1 MTPPDTV
8 GHFSLQMMYDLIQE
22 TRDDVKAHNRDHK
35 DDITRIESKIQETN
49 ETLTI
54 LVKTVD
60 SLSQKIDC
68 SKPQPPPQSEMGLIE
83 FCGVTLRSKLAWL
96 VGVIVA
102 GIYGISQ
109 ILPLIKKI

>member
-35 DDITRIESKIQETN
+35 EDITRIETKIQETN

-54 LVKTVD
+54 LVQTVD
-60 SLSQKIDC
+60 ALSNKIDC
-68 SKPQPPPQSEMGLIE
+68 SSSKPPRSEMGIIE
-83 FCGVTLRSKLAWL
+83 FCGITLRSKMAWL
-96 VGVIVA
+96 IGVIVA
-102 GIYGISQ
+102 CIYGISQ
-109 ILPLIKKI
+109 IIPLIKKI

>member
-35 DDITRIESKIQETN
+35 EDITRIETKIQETN

-54 LVKTVD
+54 LVQTVD
-60 SLSQKIDC
+60 SLSNKIDC
-68 SKPQPPPQSEMGLIE
+68 SKPKPPQTDMGIIE
-83 FCGVTLRSKLAWL
+83 FCGITLRSKMAWL

-102 GIYGISQ
+102 GIYGVSQ

>member
-22 TRDDVKAHNRDHK
+22 TRDDVKAHNKDHK
-35 DDITRIESKIQETN
+35 DDITRIETKIQETN

-54 LVKTVD
+54 LVQTVD
-60 SLSQKIDC
+60 ALSQKIDC
-68 SKPQPPPQSEMGLIE
+68 SKPPQFEMGIIE

>member
-22 TRDDVKAHNRDHK
+22 TRDDVKAHNWDHK
-35 DDITRIESKIQETN
+35 EDITRIETKIQETH

-54 LVKTVD
+54 LVQTVN
-60 SLSQKIDC
+60 SLSNKIDC
-68 SKPQPPPQSEMGLIE
+68 SKPKPPQSEVGVIE
-83 FCGVTLRSKLAWL
+83 FAGMKIKSTYAWL

-102 GIYGISQ
+102 CIYGVSQ
-109 ILPLIKKI
+109 IIPLIKKI

>member
-35 DDITRIESKIQETN
+35 EDITRIETKIQETN

-54 LVKTVD
+54 LVQTVD
-60 SLSQKIDC
+60 ALSNKIDC
-68 SKPQPPPQSEMGLIE
+68 SSSKPTQSEMGLIE
-83 FCGVTLRSKLAWL
+83 FCGITLRSKLAWL

-102 GIYGISQ
+102 GIYGVSQ

>member
-54 LVKTVD
+54 LVQTVD
-60 SLSQKIDC
+60 NLSQKIDC
-68 SKPQPPPQSEMGLIE
+68 SKPQPPQSEMGLIE

-96 VGVIVA
+96 IGVIVA
-102 GIYGISQ
+102 SIYGISQ